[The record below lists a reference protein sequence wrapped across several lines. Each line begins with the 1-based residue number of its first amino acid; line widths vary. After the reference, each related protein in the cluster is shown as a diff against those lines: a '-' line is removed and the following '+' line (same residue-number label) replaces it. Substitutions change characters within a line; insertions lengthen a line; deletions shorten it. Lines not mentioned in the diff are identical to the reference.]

1 MAPVRSIQNSRAPW
15 QKRAASVPMTATTN
29 PFGAPVVVQHV
40 SIYNWVTQDTGDTKE
55 TAYAN
60 TFDDWGCHGCDWKF
74 WVLAALA
81 RMKILISG
89 TAWSLPN
96 RDAASQKA
104 QTQGAHEKGKRLSS
118 PKYTGRKGKR
128 KRKNIQ
134 VLEN

>member
-1 MAPVRSIQNSRAPW
+1 
-15 QKRAASVPMTATTN
+15 MTLKKPHTQTHLTIGDVMVATGN
-29 PFGAPVVVQHV
+29 
-40 SIYNWVTQDTGDTKE
+40 
-55 TAYAN
+55 
-60 TFDDWGCHGCDWKF
+60 F

-89 TAWSLPN
+89 TVWSLPN
-96 RDAASQKA
+96 RDAATQKA